1 MHLGRGLQVGFR
13 IDVGDYASPVCVG
26 FAFSGG
32 EHAWD
37 ALRLSEKTSLMEKMD
52 WGASLPKVIELA
64 VPRPFLK
71 STSVN
76 CADAIVH
83 AIDADFIGPE
93 SDNVTMFDVSGMDRA
108 DLLIFEPLYKDP

>member
-1 MHLGRGLQVGFR
+1 MR
-13 IDVGDYASPVCVG
+13 

-37 ALRLSEKTSLMEKMD
+37 ALGVSAKTSLMEKTERE
-52 WGASLPKVIELA
+52 ASLPKVIELV

-71 STSVN
+71 PTAID

-83 AIDADFIGPE
+83 AIDADFIGPK
-93 SDNVTMFDVSGMDRA
+93 SDNVAMFDVSGMNCA
-108 DLLIFEPLYKDP
+108 VFLIVEPLSEDP

>member
-1 MHLGRGLQVGFR
+1 MR
-13 IDVGDYASPVCVG
+13 

-37 ALRLSEKTSLMEKMD
+37 ALRVSAKTSLMEKTERD
-52 WGASLPKVIELA
+52 VSLPKVIKLL

-71 STSVN
+71 STAVD

-93 SDNVTMFDVSGMDRA
+93 SDNVAMFDVSGMDCA
-108 DLLIFEPLYKDP
+108 VFLVVEPLLEYP

>member
-37 ALRLSEKTSLMEKMD
+37 ALRVSAKTSLMEKTEME
-52 WGASLPKVIELA
+52 ASLPKVIELV

-71 STSVN
+71 SASV
-76 CADAIVH
+76 D
-83 AIDADFIGPE
+83 
-93 SDNVTMFDVSGMDRA
+93 
-108 DLLIFEPLYKDP
+108 

>member
-1 MHLGRGLQVGFR
+1 MR
-13 IDVGDYASPVCVG
+13 

-37 ALRLSEKTSLMEKMD
+37 ALRVSAKTSLMGKTERE
-52 WGASLPKVIELA
+52 ASLPKVIELV

-71 STSVN
+71 STTVD

-83 AIDADFIGPE
+83 AIYADFVGPE
-93 SDNVTMFDVSGMDRA
+93 SDNVAMFDVSGMN
-108 DLLIFEPLYKDP
+108 